1 VQALFPQ
8 GGDRHMLW
16 HQCFSRQLARANG
29 TALNMEPGG
38 GIRWLAWLRRPYNT
52 TLRADSRHGAAPGRQ
67 MMHALGTMAY
77 DGGAIAYALVSLVA
91 MCWAG
96 DYLAVQA
103 DQAFVLVCSTMMQGM
118 LMMSVL
124 VYAATVSSQ
133 AVRFSGEQSLYR
145 LTPAAPPPRNS
156 TVYC

>member
-1 VQALFPQ
+1 
-8 GGDRHMLW
+8 M
-16 HQCFSRQLARANG
+16 
-29 TALNMEPGG
+29 
-38 GIRWLAWLRRPYNT
+38 RW
-52 TLRADSRHGAAPGRQ
+52 
-67 MMHALGTMAY
+67 
-77 DGGAIAYALVSLVA
+77 SLVA